1 MLDIKDLHASVEE
14 KDVLKGLNLKVNA
27 GEVHAI
33 MGPNGAG
40 KSSLSKVIAGHP
52 AYEVTKGALDFEVNF
67 KTKDLLEM
75 EAEDRAREGVFLAF
89 QYPIEIPGVPNLEFL
104 RTSFNAI
111 CRHQGVE
118 EMKREQFAKYVAEKT
133 DMLSIS

>member
-40 KSSLSKVIAGHP
+40 KSSHQKLLRVILPTKLPRGILSLKLIS
-52 AYEVTKGALDFEVNF
+52 
-67 KTKDLLEM
+67 
-75 EAEDRAREGVFLAF
+75 RA
-89 QYPIEIPGVPNLEFL
+89 
-104 RTSFNAI
+104 
-111 CRHQGVE
+111 
-118 EMKREQFAKYVAEKT
+118 K
-133 DMLSIS
+133 IS